1 MSVVLMKKIHEV
13 YLLSFTDDDGG
24 GSGGGG
30 GNRGSSPAAA
40 AAMEGT
46 TCELV
51 TYHVPCR

>member
-1 MSVVLMKKIHEV
+1 MLMKKIHEV